1 MMKRLLLVVV
11 ALACV
16 VLANEIPERALAEGG
31 TDHIYFNGK
40 ECRIETHPLNEFI
53 AKHYAEWPFRPSS
66 ARPAYGSSPLYT
78 YFIPEDGG
86 GYLAYWS
93 IRDSS
98 LYLDSVTINS
108 VLLTVPLDR
117 NFHIHYGK
125 VKDNRIVSVNI
136 PPEEIV
142 LNTSAE
148 KRIVKN
154 QKSEPLFADFV
165 SDTIEFDCGIMEYDL
180 VVNNGH
186 VSSFPQVISKSN
198 WYDIEGK
205 PRYVYK
211 KSQDKVNKRKRVSE
225 RNRYEIIPKPYRDFS
240 SPFENYY
247 KILDSLRIALDVKNS
262 EERLVP
268 FREDSRFKWFEKLF
282 NINAVK
288 FGYGHPLFANDRGH
302 SFYVSPKGDTPFKEL
317 LLGIKLDDNP
327 VEPVKLFLKTIMA
340 MRKNPSFEKW
350 LRYKMPLMNYY
361 QVYLGQSDSIVVL
374 LESIDKDSVWKETGM
389 KGEYVG
395 VLSFVNGVSPQYEF
409 VLSDNG
415 DVLVTWAEISKDVL
429 FFDIPIDDNNLLYK
443 SFGKY
448 FAARMKPCNHP
459 NFNIKITEANKNAL
473 FFDYL
478 IIRHDGTIEYG
489 PKSGDM

>member
-1 MMKRLLLVVV
+1 MTKRLLLIVV
-11 ALACV
+11 AFAFA
-16 VLANEIPERALAEGG
+16 VLANEIPDRAIAEGG

-40 ECRIETHPLNEFI
+40 ECRIVTHPLNEFI

-66 ARPAYGSSPLYT
+66 ARPMYGNPPLYT
-78 YFIPEDGG
+78 YFIPKDGG

-108 VLLTVPLDR
+108 KLHTVPLVR
-117 NFHIHYGK
+117 NFYYSK
-125 VKDNRIVSVNI
+125 KKDNRIVSVSI
-136 PPEEIV
+136 PPQEIV

-148 KRIVKN
+148 KRIVENK
-154 QKSEPLFADFV
+154 KSEPLFADFV
-165 SDTIEFDCGIMEYDL
+165 NDTIEFDCGALLYDF
-180 VVNNGH
+180 VVNKGR
-186 VSSFPQVISKSN
+186 VSSFPQVVLKSN

-225 RNRYEIIPKPYRDFS
+225 RNRYEVIPKPYREFS

-262 EERLVP
+262 EEWLVP

-302 SFYVSPKGDTPFKEL
+302 SFFVSPKGDTPFKEL

-361 QVYLGQSDSIVVL
+361 QVYLEKSDSIVVL
-374 LESIDKDSVWKETGM
+374 WEPIDKDIVWKDVGM

-395 VLSFVNGVSPQYEF
+395 TLSFVNDVAPQYEF
-409 VLSDNG
+409 ILSDNG
-415 DVLVTWAEISKDVL
+415 DVLVTLADILKYES
-429 FFDIPIDDNNLLYK
+429 FFDVPFDENQFFYK
-443 SFGKY
+443 RFGR
-448 FAARMKPCNHP
+448 FMGSHMKRCRDSR
-459 NFNIKITEANKNAL
+459 FDVKITEANKNAL
-473 FFDYL
+473 FCDYL
-478 IIRHDGTIEYG
+478 IIRNDGSIEYG
-489 PKSGDM
+489 PKSGNK

>member
-154 QKSEPLFADFV
+154 KKSEPLFADFV

-198 WYDIEGK
+198 WYDIDGK
-205 PRYVYK
+205 PRYVYE
-211 KSQDKVNKRKRVSE
+211 KSQDKVNKRKRVSN

-288 FGYGHPLFANDRGH
+288 FGYGHPLFANVRGH

-409 VLSDNG
+409 ILSDNG
-415 DVLVTWAEISKDVL
+415 DVLVAWAFVPENENFYNIASDNTDP
-429 FFDIPIDDNNLLYK
+429 FFAMQGIKLV
-443 SFGKY
+443 
-448 FAARMKPCNHP
+448 ARMRQCDDSR
-459 NFNIKITEANKNAL
+459 FDVKIMESNKNAL
-473 FFDYL
+473 FCDYL
-478 IIRHDGTIEYG
+478 IIRHDGSIEYG
-489 PKSGDM
+489 PKSGDL

>member
-1 MMKRLLLVVV
+1 MTKRLLLIVV
-11 ALACV
+11 ALACMV
-16 VLANEIPERALAEGG
+16 FANEIPERAEAEGG

-40 ECRIETHPLNEFI
+40 ECRIVTHPLNEFI

-66 ARPAYGSSPLYT
+66 ARPMYGNPPLYT
-78 YFIPEDGG
+78 YFIPRDGG

-108 VLLTVPLDR
+108 KLRVVPLIR
-117 NFHIHYGK
+117 NIHYLKG
-125 VKDNRIVSVNI
+125 KDNTIVSVSI
-136 PPEEIV
+136 PPQEIV

-148 KRIVKN
+148 KRTIKN

-165 SDTIEFDCGIMEYDL
+165 SDTIEFSCGWSRVYSGWPQIYKS
-180 VVNNGH
+180 VVREGK
-186 VSSFPQVISKSN
+186 VISLPKELSYGEETHSKN
-198 WYDIEGK
+198 SDEGL
-205 PRYVYK
+205 
-211 KSQDKVNKRKRVSE
+211 
-225 RNRYEIIPKPYRDFS
+225 IPKPYREFS

-247 KILDSLRIALDVKNS
+247 KILDSLRITIDIMNS
-262 EERLVP
+262 EDKLEQ
-268 FREDSRFKWFEKLF
+268 FRVDPKFKWFEKIF
-282 NINAVK
+282 NINAVDLDHA
-288 FGYGHPLFANDRGH
+288 HPLYARYEGR
-302 SFYVSPKGDTPFKEL
+302 SFYVTPKGDTSFKEL
-317 LLGIKLDDNP
+317 LLGLKLNENP
-327 VEPVKLFLKTIMA
+327 IESVKLFFRTIMA

-350 LRYKMPLMNYY
+350 LRYKIPLMNYY
-361 QVYLGQSDSIVVL
+361 QVYLEKSDSVL
-374 LESIDKDSVWKETGM
+374 VLWEPIDKDRIWKEVGM

-395 VLSFVNGVSPQYEF
+395 TLSFFNWGTHQYEF
-409 VLSDNG
+409 ILSDNG
-415 DVLVTWAEISKDVL
+415 DALVTWAEISKDVL

-473 FFDYL
+473 FCDYL

>member
-1 MMKRLLLVVV
+1 MIKKICFLVV
-11 ALACV
+11 AFACA
-16 VLANEIPERALAEGG
+16 VLANQDPERAEAEGG

-40 ECRIETHPLNEFI
+40 ECRILTHPLNEFI

-66 ARPAYGSSPLYT
+66 ARPAYGNPPLYT
-78 YFIPEDGG
+78 YYIPKDGG

-108 VLLTVPLDR
+108 MSHTVPLDR

-136 PPEEIV
+136 PPQEIV

-154 QKSEPLFADFV
+154 KKSEPLFADFV
-165 SDTIEFDCGIMEYDL
+165 SDTIEFDCGIMEYDF

-198 WYDIEGK
+198 W
-205 PRYVYK
+205 
-211 KSQDKVNKRKRVSE
+211 VSK

-247 KILDSLRIALDVKNS
+247 KILDSLRIALDMKNS
-262 EERLVP
+262 EELLVQ
-268 FREDSRFKWFEKLF
+268 FRADSRFKWFDKLF
-282 NINAVK
+282 NINAVDL
-288 FGYGHPLFANDRGH
+288 GYEFSLYFHDEGH

-317 LLGIKLDDNP
+317 LLGLKLDENP
-327 VEPVKLFLKTIMA
+327 AELVKLFLRTIMA
-340 MRKNPSFEKW
+340 VRKNPSFEKW

-361 QVYLGQSDSIVVL
+361 QVHLGHSDSIVVL
-374 LESIDKDSVWKETGM
+374 LEAVDKDRVWKDVGM
-389 KGEYVG
+389 EGQYVG
-395 VLSFVNGVSPQYEF
+395 ALCFVNSVSTPYEF
-409 VLSDNG
+409 ILSDNG
-415 DVLVTWAEISKDVL
+415 DVLVTWAEISKDGSFYDVPVDKKG
-429 FFDIPIDDNNLLYK
+429 FLYEK
-443 SFGKY
+443 FRMA
-448 FAARMKPCNHP
+448 FAARMKRCNDP
-459 NFNIKITEANKNAL
+459 NFRTKQTASNMNAL
-473 FFDYL
+473 FCDYL

-489 PKSGDM
+489 PQSGEL

>member
-1 MMKRLLLVVV
+1 M
-11 ALACV
+11 
-16 VLANEIPERALAEGG
+16 
-31 TDHIYFNGK
+31 
-40 ECRIETHPLNEFI
+40 
-53 AKHYAEWPFRPSS
+53 
-66 ARPAYGSSPLYT
+66 YT

-108 VLLTVPLDR
+108 VSLTVPLDR

-136 PPEEIV
+136 PPQEIV

-148 KRIVKN
+148 KRIVKK
-154 QKSEPLFADFV
+154 KSESLFADFV

-340 MRKNPSFEKW
+340 VRKNPSFEKW
-350 LRYKMPLMNYY
+350 LRYKIPLMNYY
-361 QVYLGQSDSIVVL
+361 QVYLGQGDSIIVL
-374 LESIDKDSVWKETGM
+374 LESIDKDIVWKDVGM

-395 VLSFVNGVSPQYEF
+395 VLSFVNWVTPQYEF
-409 VLSDNG
+409 ILSDNG
-415 DVLVTWAEISKDVL
+415 DVLVTWADILKYEL
-429 FFDIPIDDNNLLYK
+429 FFDVPFDENYYK
-443 SFGKY
+443 RYGHFMG
-448 FAARMKPCNHP
+448 ARMKRCHD
-459 NFNIKITEANKNAL
+459 FDFDVKITESNKNAL
-473 FFDYL
+473 FCDYL

-489 PKSGDM
+489 PKSGAM

>member
-1 MMKRLLLVVV
+1 MIKKIWFLVVT
-11 ALACV
+11 LACA
-16 VLANEIPERALAEGG
+16 VLANEIPDRALAEGG

-40 ECRIETHPLNEFI
+40 ECRVVTHPLNEFI

-66 ARPAYGSSPLYT
+66 ARPAYGNPPLYT
-78 YFIPEDGG
+78 YYIPKDGG

-108 VLLTVPLDR
+108 VSHTVPLVR
-117 NFHIHYGK
+117 NFYYSK
-125 VKDNRIVSVNI
+125 KKDNRIVSVSI
-136 PPEEIV
+136 PPQEIV

-148 KRIVKN
+148 KRTVKN

-165 SDTIEFDCGIMEYDL
+165 SDTIEFSCGWKGYEF
-180 VVNNGH
+180 VVNNGRVDSLPH
-186 VSSFPQVISKSN
+186 IIFD
-198 WYDIEGK
+198 WYNLNGK
-205 PRYVYK
+205 PRSVLKSHK
-211 KSQDKVNKRKRVSE
+211 KVSEKKKESE

-262 EERLVP
+262 EEWLVP
-268 FREDSRFKWFEKLF
+268 FREDSRFKWFEKIF

-350 LRYKMPLMNYY
+350 LQYKMPLMNYY
-361 QVYLGQSDSIVVL
+361 QVYLGQGDSIIVL
-374 LESIDKDSVWKETGM
+374 LESIDKDIVWKDVGM

-395 VLSFVNGVSPQYEF
+395 VLSFVNWVTPQYEF
-409 VLSDNG
+409 ILSDNG
-415 DVLVTWAEISKDVL
+415 DVLVTWASILKYES
-429 FFDIPIDDNNLLYK
+429 FFDIPIDENNLLYK
-443 SFGKY
+443 IFGKY
-448 FAARMKPCNHP
+448 DVAGMKRCRDSRID
-459 NFNIKITEANKNAL
+459 FKITEANKNAL
-473 FFDYL
+473 FCNYL

-489 PKSGDM
+489 PKSRDM

>member
-1 MMKRLLLVVV
+1 MIKKICFLVIAFVF
-11 ALACV
+11 A
-16 VLANEIPERALAEGG
+16 VLANEIPERADAEGG

-40 ECRIETHPLNEFI
+40 ECRIVTFPLNEFI

-66 ARPAYGSSPLYT
+66 ARPMYGNPPLYT
-78 YFIPEDGG
+78 YFIPENGG

-108 VLLTVPLDR
+108 VSLTVPLDR

-142 LNTSAE
+142 LSTSAE
-148 KRIVKN
+148 KRAVKI
-154 QKSEPLFADFV
+154 QKSEPLFANFV
-165 SDTIEFDCGIMEYDL
+165 SDTIEFDCGRSHVYKS
-180 VVNNGH
+180 VVREGK
-186 VSSFPQVISKSN
+186 VISLPKELS
-198 WYDIEGK
+198 YGE
-205 PRYVYK
+205 RLYYK
-211 KSQDKVNKRKRVSE
+211 NSDENP
-225 RNRYEIIPKPYRDFS
+225 IPKPYREFS

-247 KILDSLRIALDVKNS
+247 KILDSLRIAIDVMNS
-262 EERLVP
+262 EDKLEQ
-268 FREDSRFKWFEKLF
+268 FRVDPRFKWFEKLF
-282 NINAVK
+282 NINAVDLDH
-288 FGYGHPLFANDRGH
+288 GHPLYTRDDDR
-302 SFYVSPKGDTPFKEL
+302 SFYVSPKGDTPFKEI
-317 LLGIKLDDNP
+317 LLGLKHDENP
-327 VEPVKLFLKTIMA
+327 IESVKLFLRTIMV
-340 MRKNPSFEKW
+340 MQKNPSFEKW
-350 LRYKMPLMNYY
+350 LRYKIPLMNYY
-361 QVYLGQSDSIVVL
+361 QVYLEKSDSVL
-374 LESIDKDSVWKETGM
+374 VLWEPIDKDIIWKEVGM

-395 VLSFVNGVSPQYEF
+395 TLSFFNWGTHQYEF
-409 VLSDNG
+409 ILSDNG

-489 PKSGDM
+489 PKSGW